1 MVPCP
6 ACGREN
12 PGGFLFCGFCAAALT
27 APAMP
32 VVQERKVVSILFC
45 DLVGFTAASERA
57 DPEDVRA
64 RTQDFYQR
72 LRPIIEAFGG
82 TVEKLIGDAVMAVF
96 GAPVAHEDD
105 PERAVRAGLAIVEA
119 IADPTGAGSRLG
131 LSVRIGVNTGEVLVS
146 LGSQVVGEDE
156 VLGDAVNTAARI
168 QSAAPVNG
176 VLVGES
182 TFKATERVL
191 DYDQLG
197 PLMLKGKSQPVN
209 VWRAVAPRAR
219 LGSDVIRSMSTPL
232 VGRNLDLTL
241 LRGTFDKVV
250 ADCSTH
256 LVTVTGEPGV
266 GKSRLVAELLAY
278 VDGLDQ
284 RVTWRQGRCL
294 PYGDGIT
301 FWPLGEIVKA
311 HAGIYESD
319 SPRVAAVKL
328 EAVLPESGDRPWL
341 LSRLLALVG
350 VDAGE
355 GAAQE
360 ELFTAW
366 RRFIEAVAEQ
376 CPFVLVVEDVHWADA
391 AMLAFLEHLADWAQ
405 GVPLLIVCTAR
416 PELFETHAAWAA
428 ALRNTTTISL
438 VPLSDSDTARLVSA
452 LLKQAVLPAETQQLL
467 LERAGGNPLYAEEFV
482 RMLRDRD
489 LLDERG
495 SLKRYADVSFPESIQ
510 ALIAARLD
518 TLPLD
523 RKQLLQDASVIGK
536 VFWAGSTAAM
546 GARDPHQVEQAL
558 HELSRKE
565 LVRPARRSSMEGD
578 VEYGFWHILV
588 RDVAYSQI
596 PRAQR
601 VTKHLK
607 AAAWLEGKAGR
618 RVEDMA
624 EVLAYHTGEALTLAQ
639 AIGDT
644 SRQAEITPAAARYAL
659 LAGERAL
666 GLDTGKAFA
675 LLGRARELTPGNDL
689 GFPLVLM
696 RWADAARQ
704 AGRMPEAADAVEQ
717 AADRFQTQGDPLH
730 AGEAFTLLSSIR
742 HRLGEPGSLA
752 VAEQAVALLEQTPGA
767 ELVAALAEVAYAR
780 YAAAAYAA
788 GIETA
793 SRGLTLA
800 AQYGLPVPGRA
811 LGIRGFA
818 RCYLGDV
825 GGLEDAEQ
833 ALELLIAAGK
843 GRDAAQMQHSLAYTR
858 WYLDGPAAASARFEQ
873 AEAFAVGRG
882 LAERAQA
889 SAASSVAALV
899 ATGRLE
905 QALERAGALLP
916 LLRESGDR
924 YDVPDMLGAQAAAL
938 SERGGDASEPAK
950 DALQVARD
958 TDDPIDLAYAAQGA
972 VPALIAA
979 GDPATART
987 LLDEIARGPV
997 HHNPDY
1003 ARTLPALARAAATLD
1018 DHQLLEQLATG
1029 VPGALP
1035 IQQHALATV
1044 QAIRAEHAG
1053 DDVKAAGLYADAA
1066 GRWERFTGVLEQ
1078 AHALLGQGRCLTLTG
1093 DPAAGELLRR
1103 ARHHFDEMGARSR
1116 TRECDALITI
1126 TVGRRH
1132 TN

>member
-6 ACGREN
+6 ACGKEN
-12 PGGFLFCGFCAAALT
+12 PRGFLFCGFCAVPLD
-27 APAMP
+27 APAVS

-64 RTQDFYQR
+64 RTQAFYQR
-72 LRPIIEAFGG
+72 LRPVIEAFGG

-119 IADPTGAGSRLG
+119 IAESTGAGPAPG
-131 LSVRIGVNTGEVLVS
+131 LAVRIGINTGEVLVS
-146 LGSQVVGEDE
+146 LGSQVADEDE

-168 QSAAPVNG
+168 QTAAPVNG
-176 VLVGES
+176 VVVGES
-182 TFKATERVL
+182 TFKATERAVEYEQL
-191 DYDQLG
+191 D
-197 PLMLKGKSQPVN
+197 PIMLKGKSQPVQ
-209 VWRAVAPRAR
+209 VWRAIAPRAR

-250 ADCSTH
+250 AERSTQ

-278 VDGLDQ
+278 VGGLEQ
-284 RVTWRQGRCL
+284 LVTWRQGRCL

-319 SPRVAAVKL
+319 SPDVAAAKL

-341 LSRLLALVG
+341 LSRLLALLG

-366 RRFIEAVAEQ
+366 RKFIEAVAEQ
-376 CPFVLVVEDVHWADA
+376 SPLVLVVEDIHWADA
-391 AMLAFLEHLADWAQ
+391 AMLAFLEHLADWAH

-416 PELFETHAAWAA
+416 PELFETHGAWAA

-438 VPLSDSDTARLVSA
+438 APLSDSDTARLVSA
-452 LLKQAVLPAETQQLL
+452 LLQQAVLPAETQQLL

-495 SLKRYADVSFPESIQ
+495 TLRRDAEVPFPESIQ

-546 GARDPHQVEQAL
+546 GGRDARQVEQAL

-578 VEYGFWHILV
+578 AEYGFWHILV

-601 VTKHLK
+601 VTKHLN
-607 AAAWLEGKAGR
+607 AAAWMEGKAGE
-618 RVEDMA
+618 RVEDLA
-624 EVLAYHTGEALTLAQ
+624 EVLAYHTGEALTLAE
-639 AIGDT
+639 AMGDT
-644 SRQAEITPAAARYAL
+644 ARQAEITPAAARYAL

-675 LLGRARELTPGNDL
+675 LLDRARSLTPDGDPGL
-689 GFPLVLM
+689 PLVLL

-704 AGRMPEAADAVEQ
+704 AGRGPEAADAVEQ
-717 AADRFQTQGDPLH
+717 AADDFQRQGDLLH
-730 AGEAFTLLSSIR
+730 AGEALTLLSSIR
-742 HRLGEPGSLA
+742 QRLGEPGSSLA
-752 VAEQAVALLEQTPGA
+752 VAERAVALLEQTPGA
-767 ELVAALAEVAYAR
+767 ELVAALAEVAY
-780 YAAAAYAA
+780 
-788 GIETA
+788 E
-793 SRGLTLA
+793 
-800 AQYGLPVPGRA
+800 
-811 LGIRGFA
+811 
-818 RCYLGDV
+818 
-825 GGLEDAEQ
+825 
-833 ALELLIAAGK
+833 
-843 GRDAAQMQHSLAYTR
+843 
-858 WYLDGPAAASARFEQ
+858 
-873 AEAFAVGRG
+873 
-882 LAERAQA
+882 
-889 SAASSVAALV
+889 
-899 ATGRLE
+899 
-905 QALERAGALLP
+905 
-916 LLRESGDR
+916 
-924 YDVPDMLGAQAAAL
+924 
-938 SERGGDASEPAK
+938 
-950 DALQVARD
+950 
-958 TDDPIDLAYAAQGA
+958 
-972 VPALIAA
+972 
-979 GDPATART
+979 
-987 LLDEIARGPV
+987 
-997 HHNPDY
+997 
-1003 ARTLPALARAAATLD
+1003 
-1018 DHQLLEQLATG
+1018 
-1029 VPGALP
+1029 
-1035 IQQHALATV
+1035 
-1044 QAIRAEHAG
+1044 
-1053 DDVKAAGLYADAA
+1053 
-1066 GRWERFTGVLEQ
+1066 
-1078 AHALLGQGRCLTLTG
+1078 
-1093 DPAAGELLRR
+1093 
-1103 ARHHFDEMGARSR
+1103 
-1116 TRECDALITI
+1116 
-1126 TVGRRH
+1126 
-1132 TN
+1132 